1 VEKRIPKFF
10 NKGKKERLEGIQKN
24 IRWEDKFSLI
34 SPDKKK
40 KIGSGLSIVLWFGP
54 IPTTKKRKRKNQ
66 VQ

>member
-34 SPDKKK
+34 SLDKKK
-40 KIGSGLSIVLWFGP
+40 NLGQGCPLCFGLAQYQRHHMNLF
-54 IPTTKKRKRKNQ
+54 
-66 VQ
+66 